1 VKGPCPSYITL
12 PLPRSQA
19 PRWVCFLIFRRHS
32 ETRQPL
38 LQPSINLTSAPPPN
52 LGKQQLTYQHTTTAR
67 RATFLPPLTR
77 RILIPAHPTALAKPT
92 MGVTRLKRS
101 TSSTSSQQQQPY
113 VLPEPTPTPTLLPP
127 NDGSSS
133 AARGVLIGLLSAFGS
148 AALVALIFGFIYF
161 LRYTARGRILLDALG
176 RPGEYDDEATRARE
190 EAEALEQ
197 MDEIQRAEYWRAKGT
212 PLTRDNEEGEGS

>member
-1 VKGPCPSYITL
+1 
-12 PLPRSQA
+12 
-19 PRWVCFLIFRRHS
+19 
-32 ETRQPL
+32 
-38 LQPSINLTSAPPPN
+38 
-52 LGKQQLTYQHTTTAR
+52 
-67 RATFLPPLTR
+67 
-77 RILIPAHPTALAKPT
+77 

-101 TSSTSSQQQQPY
+101 SSSSTEQQQHPY
-113 VLPEPTPTPTLLPP
+113 VIPTPSQPIPTTLPT
-127 NDGSSS
+127 DGSS
-133 AARGVLIGLLSAFGS
+133 AVRGVLIGLLSAFGS

-212 PLTRDNEEGEGS
+212 PPPRPRGMRGGKLIVE